1 MERREKPTP
10 PPEQKVEGQNPTVQ
24 NPGPC
29 RSPSVDAMDLGGV
42 VTVDPDVGTT
52 TELKGVDGNINSG

>member
-29 RSPSVDAMDLGGV
+29 QPPSVDPMNRGGV
-42 VTVDPDVGTT
+42 VAVDPDVDTA
-52 TELKGVDGNINSG
+52 TELELMAI